1 MVKMWRESEQAGIAR
16 PMMRGITKSAFLALS
31 EEERGRLLGDFLVI
45 KDTDVSSEFLPES
58 V

>member
-1 MVKMWRESEQAGIAR
+1 MIKMWRESEQAGVGR
-16 PMMRGITKSAFLALS
+16 PLMRGITLSAFLELS

-45 KDTDVSSEFLPES
+45 KDTNVSSEFLPES

>member
-1 MVKMWRESEQAGIAR
+1 
-16 PMMRGITKSAFLALS
+16 MMRGITKSAFLALS